1 MNDKTKRLTT
11 TAVVA
16 ALVYVITML
25 IVIPVPAIKGAYFNL
40 GDVIIY
46 CAAFLL
52 GGPYAAIAAA
62 LGSGLA
68 DLTLGSALYAPATVV
83 IKGLMALAAGAITK
97 KPNLSKYILAC
108 VVGGLIMAGGYGLYE
123 VIIFG
128 ASAAV
133 LTVVPNLIQAA
144 CGIVIASALYKP
156 MQLLRNKIG
165 LRNTK

>member
-1 MNDKTKRLTT
+1 R
-11 TAVVA
+11 
-16 ALVYVITML
+16 
-25 IVIPVPAIKGAYFNL
+25 
-40 GDVIIY
+40 
-46 CAAFLL
+46 
-52 GGPYAAIAAA
+52 
-62 LGSGLA
+62 SGLA

-123 VIIFG
+123 VMIFG